1 MKPQEFINAV
11 KSGEMDEKLRT
22 VYVLDS
28 EVEKQ
33 KPRYIS
39 LLEEFIKLF
48 GDDRDVII
56 TSAPGRTEVCGN
68 HTDHN
73 NGKVMAAS
81 INLDAIAVC
90 AKSSDNRIRVKSQGH
105 AMNEVNITKL
115 LPDEAEFGRSTAM
128 VRGVVAKIK
137 DLGFEIG
144 GFDAVTTSDVMGG
157 SGLSSSAAFEVLLG
171 TTVSYLFNDGKIS
184 AVDIAKVAQYS
195 ENVFFGKPCGLLD
208 QMASSVGTFVS
219 IDFESTEKPV
229 IKKVDYDFSTSG
241 HSLCIVDTGGNH
253 SDLTD
258 DYAAVRAEME
268 SVAAAMGKNVL
279 REISFE
285 DFKKALPEI
294 KDKVNDRA
302 IIRAFHFY
310 NENIRVVKAVSALES
325 GDFDAFKQIII
336 DSGHSSYMYNQNVFT
351 PVNPTEQKLSVALC
365 MSEDILKGKGAW
377 RVHGGGFAGTIQA
390 FVPNDILDEYKT
402 AMESVFGEGN
412 CHVLIIRPVG
422 GTQVMYLCNC
432 IKERNM
438 KNELCFF

>member
-268 SVAAAMGKNVL
+268 SVAAVMGKNVL

-310 NENIRVVKAVSALES
+310 NENIRVEKAVSALES
-325 GDFDAFKQIII
+325 GDFEVFKQIII

-422 GTQVMYLCNC
+422 GTRVM
-432 IKERNM
+432 
-438 KNELCFF
+438 

>member
-268 SVAAAMGKNVL
+268 SVAAVMGKNVL

-310 NENIRVVKAVSALES
+310 NENIRVETAVSALES

-422 GTQVMYLCNC
+422 GTRVM
-432 IKERNM
+432 
-438 KNELCFF
+438 

>member
-105 AMNEVNITKL
+105 AMNEVNITKF
-115 LPDEAEFGRSTAM
+115 LPDEAEFGHSTAM

-137 DLGFEIG
+137 NLGFEIG

-310 NENIRVVKAVSALES
+310 NENIRVEKAVSALES

-336 DSGHSSYMYNQNVFT
+336 DSGHSSYMYNQNVFA
-351 PVNPTEQKLSVALC
+351 PSNPTEQKLSVALC

-422 GTQVMYLCNC
+422 GTRVM
-432 IKERNM
+432 
-438 KNELCFF
+438 